1 MICFRWETTATNDGI
16 TPATGGAALVY
27 SFSSTLN
34 TVTGGFNSVLPSAY
48 DSYLEWRSTNGTL
61 KEDSSKDEKVAADA
75 FKKYC
80 LLTKPDSKTW
90 PDMMGTL
97 EDSSYFSKAPAGTK
111 EMKKLHKTIWKSTQ
125 GMNQFCVNQVWW
137 TFLQLFLA
145 YSVVVIRLTW
155 ALRIL
160 SASTIFKAR
169 ARMSFKNKCHQKKI
183 TCSVVVIMLTCA
195 LHIFSLPVQSPK
207 LVHACLFKKRG
218 FCQGQGR

>member
-97 EDSSYFSKAPAGTK
+97 EDSSYFSKAPA
-111 EMKKLHKTIWKSTQ
+111 
-125 GMNQFCVNQVWW
+125 
-137 TFLQLFLA
+137 
-145 YSVVVIRLTW
+145 
-155 ALRIL
+155 
-160 SASTIFKAR
+160 
-169 ARMSFKNKCHQKKI
+169 
-183 TCSVVVIMLTCA
+183 
-195 LHIFSLPVQSPK
+195 
-207 LVHACLFKKRG
+207 
-218 FCQGQGR
+218 